1 MSACGDE
8 EREMILALGAAG
20 WAQMCREMKA
30 LGEQTTERQNAVLA
44 PQGYRHA
51 KRDEPGAHFR
61 WLKIDDRAE
70 DDGLCKVWVVA
81 L

>member
-1 MSACGDE
+1 MIAPVNE

-30 LGEQTTERQNAVLA
+30 LGEQTTERQNAMLA
-44 PQGYRHA
+44 PQGFRHA
-51 KRDEPGAHFR
+51 RRDEPGAHFR
-61 WLKIDDRAE
+61 WLKIDNRVE
-70 DDGLCKVWVVA
+70 DGGLCKVWVVA